1 MINIIIKKLLCI
13 PLIAVLLNSA
23 LAIKPTWDEIPEHQH
38 LFGLGEYVAQ
48 LDEKAQE
55 LHLYTNNQGVLTEF
69 KIIEHIAELPDYTML
84 NHTSYFILP
93 KNGKY
98 SIFSQ
103 DFSQLTPYKYN
114 SVQFYGD
121 FAIGVFA
128 PDDASPVDLSAQTSE
143 LIDLK
148 KQQVITSVKGHT
160 INVSEDDHYFFAE
173 NTIYDATG
181 NSIFQTDIA
190 EIISATTNQAQDNIL
205 WIGCNNT
212 QYAIYHNSTC
222 VSKQYDDIEP
232 YYIGKTQLFTAQAN
246 GTATLL
252 DTSGREITQGAD
264 SITLLSSDLAA
275 VQKNNSIS
283 YWNHSGHIRTFD
295 QYSSIISLAGSH
307 ADLFD
312 RVLVQTKN
320 GKWGIMKQ
328 DGTLLVPPT
337 FDSIKNAVQSNSIFQ
352 LLKENTIQIRNLDT
366 NTLIPIPSNEELYVA
381 NVFNN
386 NFQNEIACV
395 SNLQNGLRIATLYNQ
410 SGTLLKNNIRTAFI
424 VNGEIRYIQ
433 VSDTSINAYTESLT
447 DGDGTILFT
456 APTGQM
462 ITQVTPAIICTTT
475 AGVETT
481 NIEHSFL
488 CTDFTSATPNFS
500 SREFHLANIINTPIT
515 IYASVL
521 LIISVIIGYVI
532 IKYFISNKHH

>member
-93 KNGKY
+93 KNGKC

-148 KQQVITSVKGHT
+148 RQQVITSVKGHT
-160 INVSEDDHYFFAE
+160 INVSEDDHY
-173 NTIYDATG
+173 
-181 NSIFQTDIA
+181 IA

-283 YWNHSGHIRTFD
+283 YWNHSGRIRTFD

-328 DGTLLVPPT
+328 DGILLVPPT

-352 LLKENTIQIRNLDT
+352 LSKENTIQIRNLDT

-381 NVFNN
+381 NAFNN
-386 NFQNEIACV
+386 NLQDEIACV

-410 SGTLLKNNIRTAFI
+410 SGTLFKNNIRTAFI

-433 VSDTSINAYTESLT
+433 VSDTSINAYTESLI
-447 DGDGTILFT
+447 DGNGTILFT
-456 APTGQM
+456 A
-462 ITQVTPAIICTTT
+462 PAIICTTT
-475 AGVETT
+475 AGVDTA

-488 CTDFTSATPNFS
+488 RTDFTSATPNFS

-532 IKYFISNKHH
+532 KYFISNKHH

>member
-1 MINIIIKKLLCI
+1 
-13 PLIAVLLNSA
+13 
-23 LAIKPTWDEIPEHQH
+23 
-38 LFGLGEYVAQ
+38 
-48 LDEKAQE
+48 
-55 LHLYTNNQGVLTEF
+55 
-69 KIIEHIAELPDYTML
+69 
-84 NHTSYFILP
+84 
-93 KNGKY
+93 
-98 SIFSQ
+98 
-103 DFSQLTPYKYN
+103 
-114 SVQFYGD
+114 
-121 FAIGVFA
+121 
-128 PDDASPVDLSAQTSE
+128 
-143 LIDLK
+143 
-148 KQQVITSVKGHT
+148 
-160 INVSEDDHYFFAE
+160 
-173 NTIYDATG
+173 
-181 NSIFQTDIA
+181 
-190 EIISATTNQAQDNIL
+190 
-205 WIGCNNT
+205 
-212 QYAIYHNSTC
+212 
-222 VSKQYDDIEP
+222 
-232 YYIGKTQLFTAQAN
+232 
-246 GTATLL
+246 
-252 DTSGREITQGAD
+252 
-264 SITLLSSDLAA
+264 
-275 VQKNNSIS
+275 
-283 YWNHSGHIRTFD
+283 
-295 QYSSIISLAGSH
+295 
-307 ADLFD
+307 
-312 RVLVQTKN
+312 
-320 GKWGIMKQ
+320 
-328 DGTLLVPPT
+328 
-337 FDSIKNAVQSNSIFQ
+337 
-352 LLKENTIQIRNLDT
+352 
-366 NTLIPIPSNEELYVA
+366 LIPIPSNEELYVA